1 MAYRRMVF
9 NMAVREGTFVYR
21 KELNSEASPQAAYGA
36 RLRKLRDAR
45 GWTQDELGDKAGCSG
60 RHISAME
67 TGRKSA
73 TLPFSRR
80 ADQIFGLVGNP
91 ESFEREWR
99 EIKHGSLLAGFPE
112 FLGLERR
119 AAEIRLYEVGVIPGL
134 LQTPEYATVL
144 AESAVRRGTITP
156 EQAQERVAVTAQRQ
170 AAVYEGRETMVF
182 AMLDESCLRRPI
194 GGPDVMKAQLDHL
207 IDFADLPNTI
217 LQVVP
222 FDLGER
228 RPFDL
233 PVTILTMV
241 DRSIMSYAESA
252 QQGYVERETTGVLPL
267 LADYH
272 RLQAVAPS
280 QAASVD
286 IVKQLRKGTP

>member
-1 MAYRRMVF
+1 MTYRRSVF

-21 KELNSEASPQAAYGA
+21 KELNAEASPQAAYGA

-45 GWTQDELGDKAGCSG
+45 GWTQDELGDKSGCSG

-80 ADQIFGLVGNP
+80 ADQIFGLVGSP

-99 EIKHGSLLAGFPE
+99 EIKHGILLAGFPE

-144 AESAVRRGTITP
+144 AESVVRRGNITP

-170 AAVYEGRETMVF
+170 EAVFGGRETMVF
-182 AMLDESCLRRPI
+182 AMVDESCLLRPV
-194 GGPDVMKAQLDHL
+194 GGPEVMKAQFDHL
-207 IDFADLPNTI
+207 IDFAELPNTI

-222 FDLGER
+222 FALGER
-228 RPFDL
+228 RPFSL

-241 DRSIMSYAESA
+241 DRSIVSYAESA
-252 QQGYVERETTGVLPL
+252 QQGYVEREMTAVLPL
-267 LADYH
+267 HADYH

-286 IVKQLRKGTP
+286 IVKQLRKGIT

>member
-1 MAYRRMVF
+1 
-9 NMAVREGTFVYR
+9 MAVLEGTFVYR
-21 KELNSEASPQAAYGA
+21 KELNPEANPQAAYGA
-36 RLRKLRDAR
+36 RLRKLRDSR
-45 GWTQDELGDKAGCSG
+45 GWTQDELGDMAGCTG

-80 ADQIFGLVGNP
+80 ADQIFGLVGSP

-99 EIKHGSLLAGFPE
+99 EIKQGSLLEGFPE
-112 FLGLERR
+112 YLRLERR
-119 AAEIRLYEVGVIPGL
+119 AAEIRLYEVGVMPGL

-144 AESAVRRGTITP
+144 AESAVRRGVITP
-156 EQAQERVAVTAQRQ
+156 EQAQERVAVTAERQ
-170 AAVYEGRETMVF
+170 AAVFGGRETMVF
-182 AMLDESCLRRPI
+182 GMLDESCLRRPV
-194 GGPDVMKAQLDHL
+194 GGSEVMRAQFDHL
-207 IDFADLPNTI
+207 IAFAALPNTI

-233 PVTILTMV
+233 PVYVLTMV

-252 QQGYVERETTGVLPL
+252 QQGYVERETTAVLPL
-267 LADYH
+267 LSAYH
-272 RLQAVAPS
+272 QMQAVAPS

>member
-1 MAYRRMVF
+1 MAYRRIVF
-9 NMAVREGTFVYR
+9 NMAGSEGTFVYV
-21 KELNSEASPQAAYGA
+21 KELNPESSPQAAYGA
-36 RLRKLRDAR
+36 RLRKLREAR
-45 GWTQDELGDKAGCSG
+45 GWTQDQLGDMAGCSG

-80 ADQIFGLVGNP
+80 ADQIFGLVGSP
-91 ESFEREWR
+91 EAFEREWR
-99 EIKHGSLLAGFPE
+99 EIKQGSLLAGFPE
-112 FLGLERR
+112 YLRLEQR

-144 AESAVRRGTITP
+144 AESAAGRRAISA

-170 AAVYEGRETMVF
+170 AAVFGGRETMVF
-182 AMLDESCLRRPI
+182 AMVDESCLLRPV
-194 GGPDVMKAQLDHL
+194 GGSEVMKAQYDHL
-207 IDFADLPNTI
+207 IDFAELPNTM

-233 PVTILTMV
+233 PVTILTLV
-241 DRSIMSYAESA
+241 DRSLMSYAESS
-252 QQGYVERETTGVLPL
+252 QQGYVERETTAVQPL
-267 LADYH
+267 LSEYH

-286 IVKQLRKGTP
+286 IVKQLRKGIT

>member
-1 MAYRRMVF
+1 MA
-9 NMAVREGTFVYR
+9 AGEGTFVYR
-21 KELNSEASPQAAYGA
+21 KELSPEASPQAAYGA

-45 GWTQDELGDKAGCSG
+45 GWTQDDLGDKAGCSG

-80 ADQIFGLVGNP
+80 ADQIFGLVGSP

-119 AAEIRLYEVGVIPGL
+119 AAEIRLYEVGVVPGL

-144 AESAVRRGTITP
+144 AESVVRRGTITP

-170 AAVYEGRETMVF
+170 EAVFAGRETMVF
-182 AMLDESCLRRPI
+182 AMVDESCLLRPV
-194 GGPDVMKAQLDHL
+194 GGPEIMKAQFDHL
-207 IDFADLPNTI
+207 MDFAELPNTI
-217 LQVVP
+217 LQVAP
-222 FDLGER
+222 FTLGER
-228 RPFDL
+228 RPFSL
-233 PVTILTMV
+233 PVTILTLV
-241 DRSIMSYAESA
+241 DRSIVSYAESA
-252 QQGYVERETTGVLPL
+252 QQGYVERETTAVLPL

-286 IVKQLRKGTP
+286 IVKQLRKGIT

>member
-1 MAYRRMVF
+1 MA
-9 NMAVREGTFVYR
+9 AGEGTFVYR
-21 KELNSEASPQAAYGA
+21 KELSPEASPQAAYGA

-45 GWTQDELGDKAGCSG
+45 GWTQDDLGDKAGCSG

-80 ADQIFGLVGNP
+80 ADQIFGLVGSP

-144 AESAVRRGTITP
+144 AESVVRRGTITP

-170 AAVYEGRETMVF
+170 AAVFAGRETMVF
-182 AMLDESCLRRPI
+182 AMLDESCLLRPV
-194 GGPDVMKAQLDHL
+194 GGPEVMKAQFDHL
-207 IDFADLPNTI
+207 IDFAELPNTI

-222 FDLGER
+222 FALGEQ
-228 RPFDL
+228 RPFSL
-233 PVTILTMV
+233 PVYILTMV
-241 DRSIMSYAESA
+241 DRSLVSYAESA
-252 QQGYVERETTGVLPL
+252 QQGYVEREITAVLPL
-267 LADYH
+267 HTDYH
-272 RLQAVAPS
+272 RMQAVAPS

-286 IVKQLRKGTP
+286 IVKQLRKGIT

>member
-1 MAYRRMVF
+1 
-9 NMAVREGTFVYR
+9 MAVGEGTLVNR
-21 KELNSEASPQAAYGA
+21 KELNPEASPQAAYGA
-36 RLRKLRDAR
+36 RLRTVRESR
-45 GWTQDELGDKAGCSG
+45 GWTQDELGDMAGCTG

-80 ADQIFGLVGNP
+80 ADQIFGLVGSP

-99 EIKHGSLLAGFPE
+99 AIKQGSLLAGFPE
-112 FLGLERR
+112 CLGLERR

-144 AESAVRRGTITP
+144 AESVVRRGVITP

-170 AAVYEGRETMVF
+170 AAVFGGRETMVF
-182 AMLDESCLRRPI
+182 AMVDESCLRRPV
-194 GGPDVMKAQLDHL
+194 GGPEVMKAQFDHL
-207 IDFADLPNTI
+207 VEFAALPNTI

-222 FDLGER
+222 FELGER
-228 RPFDL
+228 RPFSL

-241 DRSIMSYAESA
+241 ARSIMSYAESA

-267 LADYH
+267 LSAYH
-272 RLQAVAPS
+272 QMQAVAPS

-286 IVKQLRKGTP
+286 IVKQLRKGIP

>member
-1 MAYRRMVF
+1 VAYRRMVF
-9 NMAVREGTFVYR
+9 NMAAMEGTLVNR
-21 KELNSEASPQAAYGA
+21 KELNPEASPQAAYGA
-36 RLRKLRDAR
+36 RLRKLREAH
-45 GWTQDELGDKAGCSG
+45 GWTQDELGDMAGCTG

-80 ADQIFGLVGNP
+80 ADKIFGLIGNP
-91 ESFEREWR
+91 EAFEREWR
-99 EIKHGSLLAGFPE
+99 AIRQGSLLEGFPE
-112 FLGLERR
+112 YLRLERR
-119 AAEIRLYEVGVIPGL
+119 AAEIRLYEVGVMPGL

-144 AESAVRRGTITP
+144 AEDAVRRGVITP
-156 EQAQERVAVTAQRQ
+156 EQAQERVAVTTERQ
-170 AAVYEGRETMVF
+170 AAVFGGRETMVF

-194 GGPDVMKAQLDHL
+194 GGPEVTKAQFDHL
-207 IDFADLPNTI
+207 IEFAALPNTI
-217 LQVVP
+217 FQVAP

-233 PVTILTMV
+233 PVYILTMV
-241 DRSIMSYAESA
+241 DRSITSYAESA

-267 LADYH
+267 LSAYH
-272 RLQAVAPS
+272 QMQAVAPS

-286 IVKQLRKGTP
+286 IVKQLRKGIP

>member
-1 MAYRRMVF
+1 MTYRRSVF
-9 NMAVREGTFVYR
+9 NMAAGEGTFVYR
-21 KELNSEASPQAAYGA
+21 KELSPEASPQAAYGA

-45 GWTQDELGDKAGCSG
+45 GWTQDDLGDKAGCSG

-80 ADQIFGLVGNP
+80 ADQIFGLVGSP

-119 AAEIRLYEVGVIPGL
+119 AAEIRLYEVGVVPGL

-144 AESAVRRGTITP
+144 AESVVRRGTITP

-170 AAVYEGRETMVF
+170 EAVFAGRETMVF
-182 AMLDESCLRRPI
+182 AMVDESCLLRPV
-194 GGPDVMKAQLDHL
+194 GGPEIMKAQFDHL
-207 IDFADLPNTI
+207 MDFAELPNTI
-217 LQVVP
+217 LQVAP
-222 FDLGER
+222 FTLGER
-228 RPFDL
+228 RPFSL
-233 PVTILTMV
+233 PVTILTLV
-241 DRSIMSYAESA
+241 DRSIVSYAESA
-252 QQGYVERETTGVLPL
+252 QQGYVERETTAVLPL

-286 IVKQLRKGTP
+286 IVKQLRKGIT